1 MDPDGF
7 TERATA
13 FFPKAKDWPPPER
26 QPTITPE
33 DMVKPDTKKAPPLS
47 KNN

>member
-7 TERATA
+7 AERSAK

-33 DMVKPDTKKAPPLS
+33 EMVKTVPKKIPPPDNK
-47 KNN
+47 